1 MERMWPGSVSLV
13 VSRGEWLQR
22 MGVGHAADL
31 IGTQDS
37 IALRVPNSTLTVA
50 LLKETGPLA
59 ITSAN
64 PSGACDCT
72 HHNKVDD
79 IIASKIDYILADGA
93 SPMTIASS
101 VVDVRNVDANELFFY
116 RVGCVPEAYIWSKL
130 NGTTE
135 EEPLVLADIDSIKAG
150 PIQAFLSQL
159 TSLVKCDSYKVFVLV
174 SADVKDLRISMA
186 ISDRLNVKKNSWESL
201 AGEHPR
207 IRSAFLSGISYYDGG
222 RSSSLDDEEG
232 KHQSQM
238 IVPIR
243 NRHGK
248 VIAILQLLNKV
259 SNGKTIAFEKE
270 DVPFA
275 NMASTVLRENIDS
288 EDVYMSSADIHWTR
302 STNVVVLSETT
313 RLGGKVEDTNEVKEA
328 LLRRRRPPKRGSS
341 FPEKLSRSFTKSF
354 GSLGSSFNKGSF
366 NNKASFNKGSFNNK
380 KGSYKNNRRRTS
392 DPGVPPEDL
401 ESLRNITTTVD
412 ESRRVS
418 DSCIGGRG
426 DLDLELDNYTTPFRP
441 RRTTETKENWKQE
454 VADFLQNEND
464 DRV

>member
-1 MERMWPGSVSLV
+1 MQLTLISFLLHLDIKSRPSEKPLSLWLGSIDDIKNVAPEGKGWSPKLFSFMDRMWPGSVSLV

-31 IGTQDS
+31 IGTKES

-79 IIASKIDYILADGA
+79 IIASKIDYILADGP

-101 VVDVRNVDANELFFY
+101 VVDVRNVDENELFFY

-130 NGTTE
+130 NGTIE
-135 EEPLVLADIDSIKAG
+135 EEPLVLADIDSIKVS
-150 PIQAFLSQL
+150 PIQNFLSQL
-159 TSLVKCDSYKVFVLV
+159 ISLVKCDSYKVFVLV
-174 SADVKDLRISMA
+174 AADVKDLRISMS
-186 ISDRLNVKKNSWESL
+186 IKDRLSARKNTWEDL
-201 AGEHPR
+201 AAENPR
-207 IRSAFLSGISYYDGG
+207 VRSAFLSGISYYDGG
-222 RSSSLDDEEG
+222 RSSLDDEEE

-248 VIAILQLLNKV
+248 VIAIFQLLNKV
-259 SNGKTIAFEKE
+259 SNGKTIPFEKE

-288 EDVYMSSADIHWTR
+288 KEVYMSSPDIHWTQ

-313 RLGGKVEDTNEVKEA
+313 QMGRNVVDQIDAKGA
-328 LLRRRRPPKRGSS
+328 LLRRRQRKRSGSS
-341 FPEKLSRSFTKSF
+341 LPEKLSRSFTKSF
-354 GSLGSSFNKGSF
+354 GSLNSSFNIKKGSF
-366 NNKASFNKGSFNNK
+366 NN
-380 KGSYKNNRRRTS
+380 NR
-392 DPGVPPEDL
+392 
-401 ESLRNITTTVD
+401 
-412 ESRRVS
+412 
-418 DSCIGGRG
+418 
-426 DLDLELDNYTTPFRP
+426 
-441 RRTTETKENWKQE
+441 
-454 VADFLQNEND
+454 
-464 DRV
+464 